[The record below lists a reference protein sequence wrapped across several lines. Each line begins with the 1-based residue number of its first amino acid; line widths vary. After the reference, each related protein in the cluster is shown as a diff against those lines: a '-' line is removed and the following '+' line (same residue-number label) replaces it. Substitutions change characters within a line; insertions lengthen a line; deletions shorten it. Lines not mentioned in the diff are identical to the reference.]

1 MVTPPSACTRGTVGK
16 GLPREACAVV
26 RPSEPT
32 HTQGS
37 LPAGLKRVGAR
48 FLEAMGVPGT
58 ARAVAR
64 AWTWRFTVQCL
75 PSLSPASEPVCELR
89 ERRGARLS
97 PQSDPCT
104 KPPRGRRVQPIL
116 HRPPASGSSHTSEPV
131 GLHAPGA
138 ERGPPTRAQVP
149 TRTSP
154 RSPCASAACLGGQAQ
169 SLRLRRAP
177 VIVGKMPPERG
188 SRAGPS
194 QLAAR
199 RGHGHARLGSGLAS
213 ESEGGVSRRRVSC
226 AVGSSLDRMVGPDI
240 WEGVGKQVGIL
251 AKSKSRASRAGLAI
265 GRARGKKIKV
275 EYRAAGL
282 WGRIAARGD
291 DPPRQRPP
299 AAARRVR

>member
-199 RGHGHARLGSGLAS
+199 RGHGHARLGSPRRVK
-213 ESEGGVSRRRVSC
+213 GVSRDGESH
-226 AVGSSLDRMVGPDI
+226 
-240 WEGVGKQVGIL
+240 
-251 AKSKSRASRAGLAI
+251 
-265 GRARGKKIKV
+265 AR
-275 EYRAAGL
+275 
-282 WGRIAARGD
+282 
-291 DPPRQRPP
+291 
-299 AAARRVR
+299 